1 MIPDCGA
8 KIPHASWPKNIK
20 QKHSSNKFNEDF
32 EMVHIID
39 IGNLKPV
46 LCDNL
51 EGLDGVGGGG
61 KFQER
66 RHMYTYD

>member
-1 MIPDCGA
+1 MLIPDCGA

-51 EGLDGVGGGG
+51 ERWEGEFKKEGAYAYL
-61 KFQER
+61 
-66 RHMYTYD
+66 